1 MPNSYKGSLTIN
13 PQVVAT
19 PFDNGEGVLIDLQ
32 GKQYF
37 QLNETGWLIWQR
49 LTDGHSSAQIVA
61 ALVAE
66 YEVSEAQAQA
76 SVQRLRADLEQ
87 RELLTTS

>member
-1 MPNSYKGSLTIN
+1 MPDSREDAFKTN

-37 QLNETGWLIWQR
+37 QLNETGLFIWQR
-49 LTDGHSSAQIVA
+49 IADGHSSEQIVA
-61 ALVAE
+61 ALTAE
-66 YEVSEAQAQA
+66 YEVSETQAQA
-76 SVQRLRADLEQ
+76 SVKHLIADLQQ
-87 RELLTTS
+87 RELLG

>member
-1 MPNSYKGSLTIN
+1 MLITN

-37 QLNETGWLIWQR
+37 QLNETGWLIWQQ
-49 LTDGHSSAQIVA
+49 LVAGQAPAQIIA
-61 ALVAE
+61 ALTEE

-76 SVQRLRADLEQ
+76 SVQRLLADLRQ
-87 RELLTTS
+87 RELLTTG

>member
-1 MPNSYKGSLTIN
+1 MLITN

-37 QLNETGWLIWQR
+37 QLNETGWLIWQQ
-49 LTDGHSSAQIVA
+49 LVAGQAPAQIIA
-61 ALVAE
+61 ALTEE

-76 SVQRLRADLEQ
+76 SVQRLLADLQQ
-87 RELLTTS
+87 RELLTIS

>member
-1 MPNSYKGSLTIN
+1 MPADSFKTN

-37 QLNETGWLIWQR
+37 QLNETGLFIWQR
-49 LTDGHSSAQIVA
+49 LADGHSSAQIA
-61 ALVAE
+61 SALTAE
-66 YEVSEAQAQA
+66 YDVSEVQAEA
-76 SVQRLRADLEQ
+76 SVQRLIADLQQ
-87 RELLTTS
+87 RELLG

>member
-1 MPNSYKGSLTIN
+1 MPTDSVTTN

-19 PFDNGEGVLIDLQ
+19 PFDNGEGVLIVLQ

-37 QLNETGWLIWQR
+37 QLNETGLFIWQQ
-49 LTDGHSSAQIVA
+49 LADGKTTAQVMA
-61 ALVAE
+61 ALTAE
-66 YEVSEAQAQA
+66 YEVSDAQAQA
-76 SVQRLRADLEQ
+76 SVQRLIADLQQ

>member
-1 MPNSYKGSLTIN
+1 MPDSYKDALTIN

-32 GKQYF
+32 GKRYF

-49 LTDGHSSAQIVA
+49 LTDGQAPAQIVA

-66 YEVSEAQAQA
+66 YEVSEVQAEA
-76 SVQRLRADLEQ
+76 SVQRLLSDLQQ

>member
-1 MPNSYKGSLTIN
+1 MPDSLKTN

-49 LTDGHSSAQIVA
+49 LTDGHSPAQIAA

-66 YEVSEAQAQA
+66 YEVSEVQAEA
-76 SVQRLRADLEQ
+76 SVQRLLADFQQ
-87 RELLTTS
+87 RELLGER

>member
-1 MPNSYKGSLTIN
+1 MPDSHQDSFKTN

-37 QLNETGWLIWQR
+37 QLNETGLFIWQ
-49 LTDGHSSAQIVA
+49 LLADGKTSAQIIA
-61 ALVAE
+61 ALTAE
-66 YEVSEAQAQA
+66 FEVSDDQAQA
-76 SVQRLRADLEQ
+76 SVQRLLADLQQ
-87 RELLTTS
+87 RELLTTG

>member
-1 MPNSYKGSLTIN
+1 MSTDSLTIN

-32 GKQYF
+32 GKRYF
-37 QLNETGWLIWQR
+37 QLNETGWLIWQQ
-49 LTDGHSSAQIVA
+49 LSAGQAPAQIVA

-76 SVQRLRADLEQ
+76 SVQRLRADLQQ
-87 RELLTTS
+87 RELLTTG

>member
-1 MPNSYKGSLTIN
+1 MPEDSFKTN

-37 QLNETGWLIWQR
+37 QLNETGLFIWQR
-49 LTDGHSSAQIVA
+49 LADGHSSAQIVA
-61 ALVAE
+61 ALMTE

-76 SVQRLRADLEQ
+76 SVQRLLADLQQ
-87 RELLTTS
+87 RELLSE

>member
-1 MPNSYKGSLTIN
+1 MPDALKTN

-32 GKQYF
+32 GKRYF

-49 LTDGHSSAQIVA
+49 FAAGHSSAQIVA

-76 SVQRLRADLEQ
+76 SVQRLRADLQQ
-87 RELLTTS
+87 RELLTTG